1 MISIAIGIL
10 MIIIC
15 LCVCILTVYEIYE
28 DLKNDN
34 PLLRI
39 CSIIMLVAGF
49 LIIALIIAA
58 IFFP

>member
-15 LCVCILTVYEIYE
+15 LCACILTVHEMYE